1 MDWHADPPDASVPA
15 AGTGLV
21 TIVINTYNHA
31 HFLGDAIGSA
41 IGQTTRPAAIIVIDD
56 GSEDR
61 PDQVVADFPGVRII
75 RQANQGLAAA
85 RNTGLA
91 AADTEFICF
100 LDADDRLLPRAL
112 ECGLQALRRSA
123 DAAFAYGGFR
133 RIDASGAPISA
144 DLYTAPG
151 DRPYQTMLRGNPIGM
166 HATVLYR
173 AQTLRAAGGYD
184 SRLRLCE
191 DYDVYLRLARA
202 HPVVSYPEVVA
213 EYRWHGGNISGDARR
228 MLAATLGV
236 LTRHAD
242 EPEASHGMA
251 AWRHYYA
258 GLALQ
263 QAREAGRPLAER
275 MRKLRDAALI
285 SPLAAL
291 RQAAKTVLPPV
302 VLNRLRR
309 LVRGGRPLGTVRLGD
324 LDQTNPVHA
333 DFGWGRGTP
342 VDRYYI
348 ESFLERRRGDIRG
361 RVLEIGDDAYSRRY
375 GGAQVTRQDILHV
388 HADNPRA
395 TLVGDISVASTL
407 PSASFDCIVFTQ
419 TLQFIYDLDATV
431 RNLHAALAP
440 GGVLLMTAPG
450 ISQID
455 RGEWGTRGWYWML
468 TPASVGRLF
477 GPVFG
482 TERIEIEA
490 HGNVYAATTY
500 LQGMVVEELDRAKLE
515 VNDAAYP
522 VIVTLRARKQ

>member
-1 MDWHADPPDASVPA
+1 MVWHADPHDASVPP
-15 AGTGLV
+15 AGTGGV

-41 IGQTTRPAAIIVIDD
+41 LAQTVAASAIVVVDD

-61 PDQVVADFPGVRII
+61 PEQVVGGFPGVRII

-85 RNTGLA
+85 RNAGLA

-112 ECGLQALRRSA
+112 ECGLQALGQSPE
-123 DAAFAYGGFR
+123 AAFAYGGFR
-133 RIDASGAPISA
+133 RIDTHGEAISA
-144 DLYTAPG
+144 DLYTPPG
-151 DRPYQTMLRGNPIGM
+151 DLPYQTMLRGNPIGM

-173 AQTLRAAGGYD
+173 TQALRAAGGYD
-184 SRLRLCE
+184 AELRRCE
-191 DYDVYLRLARA
+191 DYDVYLKLTRL
-202 HPVVSYPEVVA
+202 HPITSYPAVVA
-213 EYRWHGGNISGDARR
+213 EYRWHGGNMSGDAGR
-228 MLAATLGV
+228 MLHATISVLG
-236 LTRHAD
+236 RHAG
-242 EPEASHGMA
+242 EAGAAEGIA
-251 AWRHYYA
+251 AWKRYYA
-258 GLALQ
+258 GVALE
-263 QAREAGRPLAER
+263 QAGEKGRPVAER
-275 MRKLRDAALI
+275 MRKWGDAVAI
-285 SPLAAL
+285 SPSVVLRHGVKAL
-291 RQAAKTVLPPV
+291 LPDA

-324 LDQTNPVHA
+324 LDQTAPVHD

-342 VDRYYI
+342 ADRYYI
-348 ESFLERRRGDIRG
+348 EGFLGRRREDIRG

-375 GGAQVTRQDILHV
+375 GGAKVTRQDILHV

-431 RNLHAALAP
+431 RNLHDALAP

-455 RGEWGTRGWYWML
+455 RREWGTRGWYWML
-468 TPASVGRLF
+468 TPASINRLF
-477 GPVFG
+477 RPVFG
-482 TERIEIEA
+482 DDRIEIET

-500 LQGMVVEELDRAKLE
+500 LQGMVVEELDPAKLD
-515 VNDAAYP
+515 VSDAAYP
-522 VIVTLRARKQ
+522 VIVALRARKQ